1 MRVSFIALWSI
12 LDTRGTIYYL
22 SLDLGFVCKAW
33 HRVAITA
40 HTAPVF
46 TYVLDLSYELMICCI
61 VRRFPVEHRER
72 DDAVALVVS
81 SHRKERVHA
90 LTPKPAA
97 STL

>member
-46 TYVLDLSYELMICCI
+46 TYVLDLSYAM
-61 VRRFPVEHRER
+61 
-72 DDAVALVVS
+72 S
-81 SHRKERVHA
+81 
-90 LTPKPAA
+90 
-97 STL
+97 